1 MGIQPHILAV
11 PFPVQGHAGPLMEF
25 AHKLADH
32 GFRVTFVNTESIHH
46 KMLSTMLDHSV
57 DEKDR
62 TIHLVSIPDESI
74 FSTAESFIEYLS
86 DTMPGHVEKLIKK
99 LNESG
104 GNNIDCVVADGHVG
118 SVLEVAERFGIK
130 RAAFWPV
137 PLGVLAFMLHF
148 PVLQA
153 AGDIDENGN
162 PAKGE
167 IVRLPSSMPAMTAV
181 DLMWSFTDN
190 TSVRMMTI
198 AFIHLVNRAAK
209 VASCFISNS
218 FYELEPASHDSIP
231 NILTVGPLMASEQLG
246 HPNGQLW
253 PEDSTCLAWLDQQP
267 AQSVVYVAFG
277 STTVFDQGQF
287 TGLVHGLE
295 LMNRPFLWVVRP
307 GFSSE
312 LCASLLDSFKDRTAH
327 YGKVVDWAPQKKVL
341 AHSSIACFI
350 THCGWNS
357 ALEGVSM
364 GVPLLCW
371 PYCAD
376 HFHNQNLICD
386 IWKVGLRFSKDE
398 NGIITGSEIKTKVQ
412 ELLADEGKRSRVN
425 DLKHIAKRSVREG
438 GSSSKHFQDIINMI
452 NC

>member
-11 PFPVQGHAGPLMEF
+11 PLPVLGHVRPLMELS
-25 AHKLADH
+25 HKLADH
-32 GFRVTFVNTESIHH
+32 GFRVTFVNSESIHQ
-46 KMLSTMLDHSV
+46 KMVDHSV

-62 TIHLVSIPDESI
+62 TIHLVSIPGHESI
-74 FSTAESFIEYLS
+74 FNTAESLIEYVS

-104 GNNIDCVVADGHVG
+104 GNKIDCVVADGHVG

-130 RAAFWPV
+130 SAAFWAV

-153 AGDIDENGN
+153 AGDIDENGT
-162 PAKGE
+162 AKGE

-190 TSVRMMTI
+190 TSFRILII

-209 VASCFISNS
+209 VASCFISSS

-231 NILTVGPLMASEQLG
+231 NILTVGPLMASGQLG

-267 AQSVVYVAFG
+267 VQSVVYVAFG
-277 STTVFDQGQF
+277 TTTVFDQGQF
-287 TGLVHGLE
+287 TELMHGLE

-327 YGKVVDWAPQKKVL
+327 YGKVVDWAPQTKVL
-341 AHSSIACFI
+341 THSSIACFI

-357 ALEGVSM
+357 TLEGVSM

-371 PYCAD
+371 PYFAEQ
-376 HFHNQNLICD
+376 FHTQNLICD
-386 IWKVGLRFSKDE
+386 ILKVGLRFSKDE
-398 NGIITGSEIKTKVQ
+398 NGIITRSEIKTKVQ
-412 ELLADEGKRSRVN
+412 ELLGDEGKRSRVN
-425 DLKHIAKRSVREG
+425 ELKHIAKRSVDEG
-438 GSSSKHFQDIINMI
+438 GSSSKHFQDFINMI